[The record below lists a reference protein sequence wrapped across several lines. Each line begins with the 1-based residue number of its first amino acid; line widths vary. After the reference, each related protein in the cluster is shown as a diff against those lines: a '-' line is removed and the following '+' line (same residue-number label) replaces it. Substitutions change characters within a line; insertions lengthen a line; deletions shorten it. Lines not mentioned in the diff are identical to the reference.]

1 MLARRIA
8 SNGYAVLAI
17 DLPGHGE
24 NATTF
29 VDDLGILR
37 DEVHLA
43 VDHLRLSK
51 MVDGTRIVVIGH
63 SMGANAALEYAE
75 HDPALKAVVAISG
88 GISINATRP
97 SNALFLFA
105 QQDPPLVRRR
115 SAGLAASLA
124 GVPEIE
130 FGKIYGDFSQ
140 GNAVEAMEVPGVG
153 HFEIVYSDVTART
166 IVQWLDHT
174 FGIQRSKPIDLAEP
188 RLASSAFAFAV
199 FVIFLIWLGRLCG
212 SIATKWP
219 PHNDGRNGLVG
230 IVFVGIGLVTA
241 MALMRILWPCLEDW
255 HLIRARV
262 GATLSASVLAF
273 SIIYVCQIYIFLP
286 FHRLALTGERL
297 VIALVATLLTFPF
310 WIAFESLV
318 RCGGLAASICSAT
331 IGRFLILILLLV
343 GLHLRFF
350 PVMLVLFSPVF
361 LGMSEIFAA
370 AVYSIS
376 RNLLLIALVEAAWLA
391 WLLAA
396 IFPITT
402 AV

>member
-1 MLARRIA
+1 MSFGKYFTTTVVGILLLVSIVRLSLFDDGGPTHSFMQVGNEPATIYLPGPPPGIFEPKTRPAAVVLIHGLSFDRQAMSVLARRLA

-241 MALMRILWPCLEDW
+241 MALMRILWPC
-255 HLIRARV
+255 
-262 GATLSASVLAF
+262 
-273 SIIYVCQIYIFLP
+273 
-286 FHRLALTGERL
+286 
-297 VIALVATLLTFPF
+297 
-310 WIAFESLV
+310 SLV
-318 RCGGLAASICSAT
+318 SAFK
-331 IGRFLILILLLV
+331 GVVR
-343 GLHLRFF
+343 
-350 PVMLVLFSPVF
+350 
-361 LGMSEIFAA
+361 
-370 AVYSIS
+370 S
-376 RNLLLIALVEAAWLA
+376 RGSLPGA
-391 WLLAA
+391 
-396 IFPITT
+396 
-402 AV
+402 